1 MVVIADTELESVMEH
16 FGYMRL
22 EMISDLGENTIIPK
36 KKLLEEIHSEKTE
49 EEKPAPTNEK
59 DAYTILQKQLKTII
73 NKLPE
78 QERDVIS
85 MRFGLD
91 GNGSHTVEEIGM
103 YFNLTCE
110 EIRGIEL
117 KTLQLLRKNH

>member
-36 KKLLEEIHSEKTE
+36 KKLIEEIHSEKTE

-85 MRFGLD
+85 MRFGLN

-103 YFNLTCE
+103 YFNLTRE
-110 EIRGIEL
+110 EIRDIEL

>member
-1 MVVIADTELESVMEH
+1 MVVIADTEIDSVMKH

-36 KKLLEEIHSEKTE
+36 KKLIEEIHSEKTE

-91 GNGSHTVEEIGM
+91 GNGNHTVEEIGM
-103 YFNLTCE
+103 YFNLTRE

>member
-1 MVVIADTELESVMEH
+1 MVVIADTELESVLEY

-22 EMISDLGENTIIPK
+22 EMISDLGENTFIPK
-36 KKLLEEIHSEKTE
+36 KKLT
-49 EEKPAPTNEK
+49 EEKPAPTNERG
-59 DAYTILQKQLKTII
+59 AYVILQKQLKTII

-91 GNGSHTVEEIGM
+91 GNGSHPLEEIGM
-103 YFNLTCE
+103 YFNLTRE
-110 EIRGIEL
+110 EIRSIEL

>member
-1 MVVIADTELESVMEH
+1 MVVIADTEIDSVMEH
-16 FGYMRL
+16 FGYMKL

-36 KKLLEEIHSEKTE
+36 KKLI

-59 DAYTILQKQLKTII
+59 DAYVILQKQLKTII

-91 GNGSHTVEEIGM
+91 GNGSHTLEEIGM
-103 YFNLTCE
+103 YFNLTRE

>member
-1 MVVIADTELESVMEH
+1 MTVISDTEVASTIEH
-16 FGYMRL
+16 FGNMIL
-22 EMISDLGENTIIPK
+22 EIISDLGENTIIPE
-36 KKLLEEIHSEKTE
+36 KKLT

-59 DAYTILQKQLKTII
+59 DAYAILQKQLKTII

-91 GNGSHTVEEIGM
+91 GNGSHTLEEIGM
-103 YFNLTCE
+103 YFNLTRE

>member
-1 MVVIADTELESVMEH
+1 MVVIADTEVESVLKY

-22 EMISDLGENTIIPK
+22 EMISDLGENTIIPE
-36 KKLLEEIHSEKTE
+36 KKLT

-78 QERDVIS
+78 MEMEV
-85 MRFGLD
+85 
-91 GNGSHTVEEIGM
+91 
-103 YFNLTCE
+103 
-110 EIRGIEL
+110 
-117 KTLQLLRKNH
+117 TLWKK